1 MVCDALKG
9 RRRLG
14 ATADAAQVDDRWHGP
29 TLSDDDAQPSPCR
42 KEGFGLNTTMMIDV
56 GAALNASA
64 TGVVAAPVRLLT
76 TKEAATY
83 LGYTSVRT
91 LQNLRMR
98 KAGPEAIKLPSGAV
112 RYAQAS
118 LDVWAGSS
126 QSMVRNEFTWQAL
139 RERERQ
145 EARKARDKDRSK
157 RTKEAR
163 T

>member
-1 MVCDALKG
+1 M
-9 RRRLG
+9 
-14 ATADAAQVDDRWHGP
+14 
-29 TLSDDDAQPSPCR
+29 
-42 KEGFGLNTTMMIDV
+42 FIDV

-64 TGVVAAPVRLLT
+64 TGVVVAPSRLLT

-112 RYAQAS
+112 RYTQAS
-118 LDVWAGSS
+118 LDEWAVSS
-126 QSMVRNEFTWQAL
+126 KAKARNELTWQAL
-139 RERERQ
+139 REQERQ
-145 EARKARDKDRSK
+145 AARKARDKERSK
-157 RTKEAR
+157 RAKEAR